1 MSNHIDDILNSVNHE
16 DKKEIEQLLKDRE
29 VNQDIDN
36 KQSIID
42 TYNQFSS
49 PKENSVFIQKLQ
61 QMQNRIEKV
70 KDTGVRNRAI
80 TDFNEKDIKS
90 HNKFPG
96 EDHPIFEHFFQ
107 LANKYPNRDFL
118 ISSIMNKIKEKQ
130 NKIDIKIKYSLEDI
144 ETLKDIE
151 LYKIT
156 NPKHWQDDLSDE
168 VINLY
173 NHTNIDTINL
183 QIQQLNEKKENIDD
197 WKRIKNGIR
206 ISDIS
211 TTKKIKD
218 NLYYNIM
225 GEFDKLFEF
234 CTNVGGIMEYRAKI
248 PVKTFT
254 PIDVHSA
261 LASELEK
268 QIGLCEE
275 PCTHNF
281 FYSDGEGRLIPFEIN
296 RDILYY
302 IHENTTFIKFNKKN
316 PEYRDGRII
325 NSDALFK
332 NVPKFVNK
340 VQYKN
345 LNLVGFNNK
354 FYNVKSGKLQPLN
367 AYAPILP
374 LKNCNTELYLHR
386 NIDDDII
393 TQNDNERIIN
403 VDNIIPIEYNP
414 MEHIFNECFSEE
426 DRKSLLAYIGCC
438 LYDKGYTQRQESIFL
453 MSKGGTGKGL
463 DINEWLPTPN
473 GWVQMKDLQVGDL
486 LFDEKGNVCSV
497 VHKSPIHNI
506 DCYKIVFENGFEMIV
521 DKDHKWLSKT
531 EGEKKHKVRATQ
543 EMYEYMQKSNRKRD
557 SFYYAIDTNKP
568 LQLKEQDLIIPPYV
582 LGAWLGDGNSNDGR
596 ITNDINDNQIIDEIE
611 KDGFVTKRHSHNNDN
626 TRVQIY
632 DLKQK
637 LRQLNV
643 LGNKKIPLQYLRS
656 SYSQR
661 LSLLQGI
668 MDTDG
673 HIDKRGSC
681 EVTWKSKKMINQLR
695 ELLFSLGIKSNISEK
710 LVQLKDWDEPRMYYR
725 LFFKTNLPVFRLQR
739 KLDKI
744 PNYELRKTQYT
755 RYIKKIIPVSSIPT
769 QCIQVDSPS
778 KLFLAT
784 KEFIPTHNST
794 FIKAICQIFYKSDS
808 QLVNQLGERFGFS
821 IFADNDCVIIDE
833 IQQAKKEFANILKD
847 ISTGSNMP
855 IEKKY
860 VDGFSLPAENIPR
873 VWFIGNQFPTVLY
886 YLSNSPGVSRRI
898 LCIVP
903 IKPIQDLGYTYD
915 QITTD
920 SCKQWLVQ
928 QATLEYMRQGL
939 HLDDKSP
946 IQVDNTIK
954 EQRIEMCTFP
964 EKYFI
969 EKHFELVYNDDN
981 VLDMDEFVYYD
992 EMHDFIYECII
1003 DNMLE
1008 PTVKKGVSQTFI
1020 NNFKEAFGLT
1030 NANYHTSKYRN
1041 RIKMKGVK
1049 PKTNKAIDF
1058 FNKCNIDE

>member
-1 MSNHIDDILNSVNHE
+1 MYLIICYKYIIYFFLEVGGGKKMSNHIDDILNSINHE

-414 MEHIFNECFSEE
+414 MEHIFNECFSEI
-426 DRKSLLAYIGCC
+426 DRNALLAYIGCC
-438 LYDKGYTQRQESIFL
+438 LYDKGYTSRQESIFL
-453 MSKGGTGKGL
+453 MSKGGTGKS
-463 DINEWLPTPN
+463 T
-473 GWVQMKDLQVGDL
+473 
-486 LFDEKGNVCSV
+486 
-497 VHKSPIHNI
+497 
-506 DCYKIVFENGFEMIV
+506 
-521 DKDHKWLSKT
+521 
-531 EGEKKHKVRATQ
+531 
-543 EMYEYMQKSNRKRD
+543 
-557 SFYYAIDTNKP
+557 
-568 LQLKEQDLIIPPYV
+568 
-582 LGAWLGDGNSNDGR
+582 
-596 ITNDINDNQIIDEIE
+596 
-611 KDGFVTKRHSHNNDN
+611 
-626 TRVQIY
+626 
-632 DLKQK
+632 
-637 LRQLNV
+637 
-643 LGNKKIPLQYLRS
+643 
-656 SYSQR
+656 
-661 LSLLQGI
+661 
-668 MDTDG
+668 
-673 HIDKRGSC
+673 
-681 EVTWKSKKMINQLR
+681 
-695 ELLFSLGIKSNISEK
+695 
-710 LVQLKDWDEPRMYYR
+710 LV
-725 LFFKTNLPVFRLQR
+725 
-739 KLDKI
+739 
-744 PNYELRKTQYT
+744 
-755 RYIKKIIPVSSIPT
+755 
-769 QCIQVDSPS
+769 
-778 KLFLAT
+778 
-784 KEFIPTHNST
+784 
-794 FIKAICQIFYKSDS
+794 KAICQIFYKSDS